1 MDEPLIC
8 AVNNAHH
15 QSASA
20 AQTADWLVLC
30 VCKCDRGDEKDLW
43 FCMSAVNLCL
53 FHHWGGLACSGI
65 STLYL
70 WYIVGTGRWEWIQ
83 PSYRHQ
89 SFVHLSW
96 FFIMFCNSLPWQ
108 NTVDGGWKSWYLL
121 KFDGDVCV
129 QICIFASDTDY
140 DLWKIVQWSP
150 HHPPSYTS
158 CHSSVSSMSFSL
170 HSSFT
175 LLQQLRG

>member
-43 FCMSAVNLCL
+43 FCMSVVNLFVSSLRWIGL
-53 FHHWGGLACSGI
+53 FWNIDLVFVVHCGHWALGH
-65 STLYL
+65 
-70 WYIVGTGRWEWIQ
+70 WIQ

-121 KFDGDVCV
+121 KFDGEVCV

-140 DLWKIVQWSP
+140 DFWKIVQWSP

-158 CHSSVSSMSFSL
+158 CHSSVSGMSFSL